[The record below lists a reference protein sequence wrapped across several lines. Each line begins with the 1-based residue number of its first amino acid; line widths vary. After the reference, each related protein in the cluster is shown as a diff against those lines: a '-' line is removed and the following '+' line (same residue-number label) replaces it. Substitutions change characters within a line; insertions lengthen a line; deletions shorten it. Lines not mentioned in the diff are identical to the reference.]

1 MSEETND
8 AIWRLNDIKRAY
20 PLDKSD
26 EWAVDM
32 AIAALSAESMRWIPV
47 TEKLPS
53 DCDEDWVLAQIQE
66 DNGYLWIPKVM
77 EYRKDK
83 DDWYGTD
90 ENLGWLKNHNGAFKV
105 IAWMPLPK
113 PWSGKESE

>member
-32 AIAALSAESMRWIPV
+32 AIAALSAEPMRWIPV
-47 TEKLPS
+47 TERLP
-53 DCDEDWVLAQIQE
+53 EDSGEYLVSVIDGLYG
-66 DNGYLWIPKVM
+66 NGDYKAVGVAWFAHQ
-77 EYRKDK
+77 KDYAIVRSE
-83 DDWYGTD
+83 WR
-90 ENLGWLKNHNGAFKV
+90 ELGMGEEV
-105 IAWMPLPK
+105 VAWMPLPK